1 MQEKHNVIEL
11 EQFQS
16 MGGDCY
22 FECECV
28 CVCVCVCARA
38 RVCVLFAFTYVYMC
52 VFVLHEILG
61 VHKILE
67 MVARFC

>member
-1 MQEKHNVIEL
+1 MGIDCNMQEKHNVIEL

-28 CVCVCVCARA
+28 CVCVCVVCFYLCVY
-38 RVCVLFAFTYVYMC
+38 VCVC
-52 VFVLHEILG
+52 VT
-61 VHKILE
+61 
-67 MVARFC
+67 

>member
-28 CVCVCVCARA
+28 CVCV
-38 RVCVLFAFTYVYMC
+38 LFAFTYVYMC

-61 VHKILE
+61 VPKILE